1 MAKDRQ
7 RRGLKSV
14 QALQKR
20 KQMNKLDAQLK
31 EKKHALAIKAE
42 LQHKLETVL
51 ASADAVEIEVAD
63 NALADFIV
71 ILDDPAFGLYAYE
84 QVDDNLFIFRAKD
97 IL

>member
-1 MAKDRQ
+1 MAKERR

-20 KQMNKLDAQLK
+20 KQLNKMDAQLK
-31 EKKHALAIKAE
+31 EKKHSLAIRSE
-42 LQHKLETVL
+42 LQHKLETEL
-51 ASADAVEIEVAD
+51 ASADAIEIEVAD

-71 ILDDPAFGLYAYE
+71 ILDDPIFALYTWE
-84 QVDDNLFIFRAKD
+84 QVDDNLFIFRSKD